1 MQLLTR
7 LLVLPLLLAL
17 AGCFVLVGSPSP
29 AHAATKNAG
38 IPGLTPYGGYLGNY
52 LAPDG
57 SRVYCIDSPLEW
69 PSGETSGPSTV
80 DSLVTTW
87 GAELPASALRKLN
100 YVLLGYGQTDDPV
113 QAAAV
118 AAFVNA
124 YTSGW
129 ARDLG
134 AGYAAGAWYLNGNAT
149 VTGVYDAIWAD
160 AEAHGDPGG
169 SAVLHLDMTT
179 PTEGSLTVT
188 AWPSGATGTVVVAG
202 AVRADTG
209 ESEFAAGDGFVVPLR
224 GLPADDAREYAV
236 SVEGR
241 FSVATPAAASL
252 LLYTTAGQQRTI
264 RGGGPGSLEFAA
276 SARTSSIPL
285 DFSPVITTEVETR
298 SVEVGDPLVDQLRVA
313 LAEGSRPWRTG
324 ADGTPVDVLAEGV
337 LYGPFADPPAEAPSV
352 PADVPIAGREA
363 VTLSGPG
370 EYSTSG
376 SAVAAEPGYYT
387 WVWTVDAAR
396 QDAVGAAALPPG
408 YLFVSPFGL
417 PEETHW
423 VSAPA
428 PRLAATGTTTGGAP
442 VGAGLAGSALV
453 VGGALLALSR
463 RGRAG
468 ILPARRRWAL
478 RE

>member
-1 MQLLTR
+1 MRLLTR

-17 AGCFVLVGSPSP
+17 AGCFVLLGSPAP
-29 AHAATKNAG
+29 AHAATKHAG
-38 IPGLTPYGGYLGNY
+38 IPDLTPYGGYLGNY

-69 PSGETSGPSTV
+69 PSGETSGPSAV

-87 GAELPASALRKLN
+87 GAELPAAALRKLN

-160 AEAHGDPGG
+160 AEAHGDPAG
-169 SAVLHLDMTT
+169 SAALQLDMAT

-188 AWPSGATGTVVVAG
+188 ASPSGATGTVVLAG

-209 ESEFAAGDGFVVPLR
+209 ESEFAVGDHEVVPLR
-224 GLPADDAREYAV
+224 GLPADDAREYTV
-236 SVEGR
+236 SAEGR
-241 FSVATPAAASL
+241 FTVTIPAGASL
-252 LLYTTAGQQRTI
+252 LLYTTGGQQRTI
-264 RGGGPGSLEFAA
+264 RGDGPGSLEFSAA
-276 SARTSSIPL
+276 ARTSSIPL

-298 SVEVGDPLVDQLRVA
+298 SVEVGEPLVDRLRVA

-324 ADGTPVDVLAEGV
+324 ADGAPVDVVADGV
-337 LYGPFADPPAEAPSV
+337 LYGPFAEPPAEAPSA
-352 PADVPIAGREA
+352 PADAPVAGREA
-363 VTLSGPG
+363 VTLSGTG

-376 SAVAAEPGYYT
+376 SVIADEPGYYT

-417 PEETHW
+417 QEETHW

-428 PRLAATGTTTGGAP
+428 PRLAATGSTSAGLQA
-442 VGAGLAGSALV
+442 GAGVGGSALV

-468 ILPARRRWAL
+468 ILTARGRWGL